1 MFDLKDILP
10 TEALLPF
17 IAGGT
22 VWFGANYLYIGP
34 EMIGPRL
41 AEVHFAPACTAIVEQ
56 GRTIYAARE
65 QDLIDQFNAGL
76 ESQADA
82 ARGRV
87 AAASDQA
94 LEMAFGD
101 LAPEMM
107 ALFGDQ
113 MMGSAAG
120 MIDLQ
125 LQGEI
130 EAQRKA
136 FQDELAAQRAAATSA
151 VIYPNAED
159 YCGCMIHQTLS
170 EEAFDLASYTASLR
184 LFTPPTIR
192 NIETGATYNVV
203 LPACGAMPVL

>member
-10 TEALLPF
+10 TETLVPLL
-17 IAGGT
+17 AGGA

-41 AEVHFAPACTAIVEQ
+41 ADIYYAPACTAIVEN
-56 GRTIYAARE
+56 GRAVYAQRE
-65 QDLIDQFNAGL
+65 QDLIDQFNEGL

-94 LEMAFGD
+94 LQMAFGNM
-101 LAPEMM
+101 APEMM

-113 MMGSAAG
+113 MMGSASG
-120 MIDLQ
+120 MMDLQ

-130 EAQRKA
+130 EGQRKA
-136 FQDELAAQRAAATSA
+136 FEDELAAQRAAATNA
-151 VIYPNAED
+151 VFYPMAED

-192 NIETGATYNVV
+192 NIESGAAYNVV

>member
-56 GRTIYAARE
+56 GRTIYATRE

-82 ARGRV
+82 ARDRV

-113 MMGSAAG
+113 MMGSAEG
-120 MIDLQ
+120 MMDLQ

-136 FQDELAAQRAAATSA
+136 FQDELAAQRAAATNA
-151 VIYPNAED
+151 VIYPTAED

-192 NIETGATYNVV
+192 NIETGAAYNVV